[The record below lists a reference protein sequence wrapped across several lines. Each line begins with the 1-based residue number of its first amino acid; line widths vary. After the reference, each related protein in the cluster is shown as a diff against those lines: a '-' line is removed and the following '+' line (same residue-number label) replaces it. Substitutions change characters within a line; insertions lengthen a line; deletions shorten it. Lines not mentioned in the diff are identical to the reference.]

1 MIRRGF
7 RRVEAS
13 ASLEARARLDLTA
26 SPTWLEAAQGDKP
39 ALPGF
44 SMVGYTGAPMNLM
57 WWDAPVVV
65 DLAGMKVRSQ
75 ALPIRRGHDS
85 GRVVGHTESVSVENG
100 QVTAKGVI
108 SFKTADAQEIVDAA
122 KNGFPWQASI
132 GASVGK
138 TEFIQAGSQVTVNGK
153 LLDGPL
159 NVVRASSLD
168 EISFVDI
175 GADRNTSVRVAAK
188 EMEKEK
194 PKEDES
200 VKTQAELEAEAAKV
214 AAAEAEKTAAPEPV
228 LALRAQVALEH
239 KRINAVLKAAGK
251 NSGIAEKAVGEGW
264 DLNRTEL
271 EVLRAERPATPGI
284 VVRHEVPTADVLE
297 ASVALS
303 GGLPGVE
310 KKYKPE
316 VLEAAS
322 RLFRRQMGLQE
333 LLLEGARAQ
342 GYSGRSF
349 RSDMRGVLEAAFST
363 LSLPG
368 ILSNVM
374 NKFLLQGF
382 DGVEGTWRAI
392 AATRNVR
399 DFKQVS
405 SYRLSGGMEYEEVS
419 PDGELKH
426 GELGEQTFHN
436 QAKTYGK
443 MFSIT
448 RQDLINDDLVALT
461 QVPMRIGRG
470 AALKLNKVF
479 WTEFLDDAAFFTAGN
494 KNLESTAA
502 GAFGIDGLTLI
513 EQMFLDQVDPD
524 GNPLAV
530 TPAILLV
537 PNALSVSAA
546 QAMRSTELR
555 SESETGKYPTL
566 NPHAGKF
573 EVVRSSYLNNSA
585 IPGGS
590 DKAWYLL
597 ARPADLA
604 VIEVA
609 FLNGQETPIVE
620 SAAADFDTLGIQV
633 RGYHDFGVAKQE
645 PRAGIKADGQ

>member
-1 MIRRGF
+1 VIR
-7 RRVEAS
+7 AQ
-13 ASLEARARLDLTA
+13 LETRDRLDLAA
-26 SPTWLEAAQGDKP
+26 SPTWMEAAPGDKP

-44 SMVGYTGAPMNLM
+44 SMVGYTGAPMRLM
-57 WWDAPVVV
+57 GWGSPVVV

-85 GRVVGHTESVSVENG
+85 GRVVGHTESVSLENG
-100 QVTAKGVI
+100 QITAKGVL

-122 KNGFPWQASI
+122 RNGFPWQASI

-138 TEFIQAGSQVTVNGK
+138 TEFVPAGQQVTVNGK
-153 LLDGPL
+153 PLEGPL

-175 GADRNTSVRVAAK
+175 GADRSTSARVAAQ
-188 EMEKEK
+188 EK
-194 PKEDES
+194 PKEDP
-200 VKTQAELEAEAAKV
+200 VKTKAELEAEAAEAEAAAKV
-214 AAAEAEKTAAPEPV
+214 ATEDPV
-228 LALRAQVALEH
+228 LALRAQMTSEQ
-239 KRINAVLKAAGK
+239 KRIHAVLKAAGK
-251 NSGIAEKAVGEGW
+251 HSAIAEKAMSEGW
-264 DLNRTEL
+264 DLSRTEL
-271 EVLRAERPATPGI
+271 EVLRAERPAAPGVI
-284 VVRHEVPTADVLE
+284 VRHEATTADVLE
-297 ASVALS
+297 AGVALS
-303 GGLPGVE
+303 GGLPGIE
-310 KKYKPE
+310 KQYKPE

-322 RLFRRQMGLQE
+322 RIFRRQMGLQE
-333 LLLEGARAQ
+333 LLLEAARAQ

-448 RQDLINDDLVALT
+448 RQDLINDDLGALT

-479 WTEFLDDAAFFTAGN
+479 WTEFLNDSAFFTAGN
-494 KNLESTAA
+494 KNLESTTA
-502 GAFGIDGLTLI
+502 GAFGIDGLTLV

-537 PNALSVSAA
+537 PNALSVAAA

-555 SESETGKYPTL
+555 SVDEGGKYPTL

-573 EVVRSSYLNNSA
+573 EVVRSSYLNNDA

-590 DKAWYLL
+590 AKAWYLL
-597 ARPADLA
+597 ARPADMA

-609 FLNGQETPIVE
+609 FLNGQETPVVE